1 MKRNFFFLPIG
12 IVTGCLWIVPAS
24 SPSETSIK
32 QRLFEKVFGK
42 AVVLN
47 PEIHQQV
54 LQADRGQR
62 IYVDTNQDGRP
73 EEVWFIDTDSRHPEK
88 YRPLLVRVIDEDGDL
103 REGQEPD
110 LDSDL
115 YIADWQAD
123 GTVDAVLDYT
133 DVDGDNDV
141 DEMGIYFH
149 DGPSAFWKQDTLRIW
164 WGRDI
169 GDDNLLWFDVGY
181 TYDQTLCQ
189 YRTHFGGDEEF
200 VAFAL
205 TEDATEWTPFFE
217 NPFLFYDHDHDGV
230 TEEVLRFSGIG
241 TAVENIR
248 HSFDADNDATPDQ
261 PRDFDVSLTA
271 WAPGASA
278 MVKNRPSGHSDLH
291 FDETVAERT
300 VIRGRP
306 TGPFLRWDIAPR
318 FALPVR
324 WERMMLTWDEID
336 FNIDGQGRADTNERW
351 EGVIAHGNP
360 DFPQVGG
367 PSCGPFNKR
376 YELAMHPQSSVEIYY
391 HPTDQ
396 RIHLK
401 GAARA
406 WMDVDSNLDTI
417 LDGRYGMRDASGD
430 GVIDTWEFDLDADG
444 QVDDTWTSANPAIQP
459 IGWNWPEIHSII
471 TSTRQELPK
480 RLYQLNQTLS
490 LTLEKMPP
498 SNQDNRFTREWNALF
513 TGMDSSLQ
521 GHLLQSDETVCFYLN
536 LLKDRLWVQ
545 VKRSSEISP
554 LIMESIHQA
563 RARGDWEGISS
574 LLVKEFGIN
583 NTYPPYEDWIAG
595 IRRDP
600 QAIKTAWAQDWVP
613 PNIGWESEKT
623 AYRAYWGQF
632 DFFGKKQD
640 CLIYPTIGAQ
650 SYHDETE
657 WGIDALLVGD
667 SPGSGGITLYVNGEA
682 YPVWCAEGKCDIEFT
697 KRMIESSPS
706 RTLIE
711 MQAAGAGPQD
721 NPYTIRFQCA
731 ALAGRADTPIQ
742 IDIRG
747 GNAGDELA
755 LGIGLTK
762 LPEETLQLDTQAGVL
777 GVWGSQTPVIGTIG
791 MGIVFPAERFIQLR
805 NLPNENQV
813 VLKAEHN
820 QPITYHIQC
829 DWLRGRRFNRCP
841 GLAEWVEE
849 LRKLA
854 ARVKVQST
862 EP

>member
-1 MKRNFFFLPIG
+1 MKRHGCHYAIYILS
-12 IVTGCLWIVPAS
+12 GCLWILPAFS
-24 SPSETSIK
+24 QSEKNAK
-32 QRLFEKVFGK
+32 QRLFEKVFGN
-42 AVVLN
+42 AVLLN
-47 PEIHQQV
+47 PEIHNQV
-54 LQADRGQR
+54 LQLEAGKRL
-62 IYVDTNQDGRP
+62 YVDGNQDGRP
-73 EEVWFIDTDSRHPEK
+73 DEVWFIDTDSRHPEK

-103 REGQEPD
+103 REGNEPD

-123 GTVDAVLDYT
+123 GAVDAVLDYT
-133 DVDGDNDV
+133 DVDGDDDV
-141 DEMGIYFH
+141 DEMGIFFH

-164 WGRDI
+164 WGRDT

-200 VAFAL
+200 VAFAI

-278 MVKNRPSGHSDLH
+278 MVKNRPRGHSDLH

-300 VIRGRP
+300 VIRGLP

-336 FNIDGQGRADTNERW
+336 SNIDGQGRADTNERW
-351 EGVIAHGNP
+351 EGVIAPGNP

-376 YELAMHPQSSVEIYY
+376 YELAMQPQSGVEIYY

-406 WMDVDSNLDTI
+406 WMDVDSNLDNQR
-417 LDGRYGMRDASGD
+417 DSRYELRDANGD
-430 GVIDTWEFDLDADG
+430 GVIDTWDFDLDADG
-444 QVDDTWTSANPAIQP
+444 QMDDTWTSENTAIQK
-459 IGWNWPEIHSII
+459 IGWNWPEINSILA
-471 TSTRQELPK
+471 SARKDLPG
-480 RLYQLNQTLS
+480 RLYRLNQMLALS
-490 LTLEKMPP
+490 LEKLSPQ
-498 SNQDNRFTREWNALF
+498 SQVGQLGQEWDSLF
-513 TGMDSSLQ
+513 TGMDSTLKQ
-521 GHLLQSDETVCFYLN
+521 KLLQSDETVCFYLN
-536 LLKDRLWVQ
+536 LLQDRLLARFHQ
-545 VKRSSEISP
+545 LSGIASP
-554 LIMESIHQA
+554 IQQSLHQA
-563 RARGDWEGISS
+563 RARGDWDGISS
-574 LLVKEFGIN
+574 LLGKEFGIN
-583 NTYPPYEDWIAG
+583 NTSPAYEDWITSL
-595 IRRDP
+595 RRDP
-600 QAIKTAWAQDWVP
+600 QESKTAWAQDWVP
-613 PNIGWESEKT
+613 PNIGWESEKI

-640 CLIYPTIGAQ
+640 CLIYPAIGAQ

-682 YPVWCAEGKCDIEFT
+682 YPVWCAEGKCDIIFS
-697 KRMIESSPS
+697 KRMIESSPN

-711 MQAAGAGPQD
+711 MQASGVGPKD
-721 NPYTIRFQCA
+721 NPYTVRFQCA
-731 ALAGRADTPIQ
+731 ALAGRADTPIH
-742 IDIRG
+742 IDISG
-747 GNAGDELA
+747 GKAGDHLA

-762 LPEETLQLDTQAGVL
+762 LPEETLQLDTNAGVL

-805 NLPNENQV
+805 NWPHENQV

-820 QPITYHIQC
+820 QPITYYIQC